1 MPGTTCN
8 LSLMLL
14 PQSWDGHNLIANLL
28 LLPNGDPTVPVP
40 LISGTELPFANA
52 QPVLRA
58 ALLPGLAIPPW
69 SSVPPITPA
78 MLTYVPLTL
87 AYSSAQAAIFA
98 ALNTQYT
105 PALPLLKQ
113 ASGAIFKDLPP
124 SYLDATAY
132 QTPATDYFSTG
143 DGFRCSL
150 GSTASAPQ
158 TTPVPSSTIAW
169 GEILSYA
176 LRQPLIAQAMGL
188 IYSQVSIPLTPAQ
201 VTGGGWIW
209 LEIDTSSLS
218 NWYAK
223 LVTENALAVS
233 TYAARLPALTAA
245 QDVFAAVLFPTVS
258 GNYIS
263 GVLDAAQGE
272 ADLYLDGFAK
282 VVHANQ
288 PTSSD
293 AVTGDPTTIVPGTDA
308 GIQIGWD
315 DVQVT
320 NWINRQ
326 VQIAQG
332 LAVPPPPPA
341 TPINPQLPFTVL
353 GYRVDVR
360 QTDSDPWASLCA
372 ASGTLNAASVFSTS
386 FTAQDLCVEPTPV
399 QNGSGDYW
407 LPQYFAQWRGR
418 TLVVNDPYA
427 YAFSGGQPPASTPP
441 ADSEFTGTTTESLPD
456 VSLRYG
462 QPYQFRTRLA
472 DLTGGGPEPTDTSP
486 SDAGVTTLN
495 FRRYVPPKKVQFTTP
510 TAGTGGNQIL
520 TVDRPLI
527 NYPEMVFCGA
537 ADQSTLDALLAITPP
552 QPPVGTK
559 PPANPAP
566 FQAAV
571 LDTDVATLEIIVEA
585 QAPTY
590 DTGPASSLADAD
602 TPPDPGDLDGNFR
615 VVYTWQI
622 PFPAITTPVALG
634 ASTPIQLTLQP
645 TLMNQI
651 DNPTL
656 PSTSQPTVLPIP
668 TGRNVRLRLRGVGA
682 PDPDDLY
689 FGNSIARTGLIADL
703 RVRYEAPT
711 ETGVIASGNL
721 DQQLQAF
728 YIRNLDQSAQQQ
740 IVSGAVLEAIAAGG
754 GSWSAQSY
762 VNLQNTL
769 NPPATTPIQLLAS
782 ALGLQVNGLTLS
794 APPGQRI
801 LFGAQSSLRYTVPQ
815 DRSSITFSTN
825 KDLLNHWIVVQQL
838 TLDRDWTWSGL
849 AQSGAGQIGFT
860 FMGATAPAPNEVV
873 PAQPSLSALGQ
884 VTLPNVVSTLATQ
897 QGAPDQRD
905 STTIIFFSTIDSAVN
920 SSATPPQFPTPTEGF
935 YQLQATLTGS
945 PTTPVELWSGNIM
958 VPITSNSQ
966 QIPQLVS
973 AGIAESPYV
982 AAPDYS
988 STTQRQ
994 RALWLEFDEPPQDP
1008 NDTYFIR
1015 VINYGP
1021 DPLLISN
1028 PTDLPSAPD
1037 TPIPLDP
1044 EPIRTIT
1051 PDSAND
1057 DAGLAAMTQLIAS
1070 ASSPVHFLV
1079 PLPGAISPSD
1089 LQLFGFWT
1097 YELRCGHVQWS
1108 TAQGRFGRPFRV
1120 AGVQHPCPPLT
1131 ADVERIVTVPSTGGP
1146 SQPCICATA
1155 DLAQTV
1161 VNGQSLTSA
1170 AAPQTQIW
1178 FLLYAQLRRAD
1189 GGAYRNLL
1197 LGKLQGV
1204 PPAPTKTFAPS
1215 PGIPQQQSIPV
1226 TAAFS
1231 QALVDDILA
1240 VLRLPGNTPLSVLAV
1255 ELFNSESLVI
1265 RDDDQP
1271 SAEIHEALPGGATRS
1286 LQTDSPS
1293 QTAAPVAVTAGAVAS
1308 TLAAPPARQSDQ
1320 VIDDPLGQE
1329 LGSQRIL
1336 RVSPLTPVRAVC

>member
-1 MPGTTCN
+1 MAGTTRN

-28 LLPNGDPTVPVP
+28 LLPNGDPTAPVP
-40 LISGTELPFANA
+40 LISGQELPFANA

-58 ALLPGLAIPPW
+58 ALLPGI
-69 SSVPPITPA
+69 SVPAWDPSITPA
-78 MLTYVPLTL
+78 KLTFIPLTL
-87 AYSSAQAAIFA
+87 PYSATQGPIFA
-98 ALNTQYT
+98 GLTSEFTPKVNPILTQA
-105 PALPLLKQ
+105 PG
-113 ASGAIFKDLPP
+113 SIFKDLPP
-124 SYLDATAY
+124 SYLEATGF
-132 QTPATDYFSTG
+132 QTPEGDLFTTG

-150 GSTASAPQ
+150 GSSAPN
-158 TTPVPSSTIAW
+158 TTPVAPSTIQW
-169 GEILSYA
+169 GEVLSYA

-188 IYSQVSIPLTPAQ
+188 IYSQVSIPLNPTQ
-201 VTGGGWIW
+201 VSAGGWIW
-209 LEIDTSSLS
+209 LEIDTSNLS

-223 LVTENALAVS
+223 LVTETPTAVA
-233 TYAARLPALTAA
+233 TYAARLPALSAA
-245 QDVFAAVLFPTVS
+245 QDVFAAILFPTVP
-258 GNYIS
+258 GNYTS
-263 GVLDAAQGE
+263 GWLDDAQGE

-308 GIQIGWD
+308 GIQVGWD
-315 DVQVT
+315 DEQVT
-320 NWINRQ
+320 NWVNRQ

-332 LAVPPPPPA
+332 LAAPPPPPM
-341 TPINPQLPFTVL
+341 TQINPEVPFTVL

-360 QTDSDPWASLCA
+360 QSDADPWSSLCA
-372 ASGTLNAASVFSTS
+372 ASGTLNAANVYSTS

-399 QNGSGDYW
+399 QTGTGDFW
-407 LPQYFAQWRGR
+407 LPRYFAQWRGR

-441 ADSEFTGTTTESLPD
+441 TDSEFTGTTTESLPA

-462 QPYQFRTRLA
+462 ESYEFRTRLA
-472 DLTGGGPEPTDTSP
+472 DLTGGGPQSSDDSP
-486 SDAGVTTLN
+486 ADAGTTTLN

-510 TAGTGGNQIL
+510 ASGEGGNQIL

-527 NYPEMVFCGA
+527 NYPEMVFAGA

-552 QPPVGTK
+552 QPPVGTP
-559 PPANPAP
+559 PPANPTP

-571 LDTDVATLEIIVEA
+571 LDPDVTTLEIIVEA
-585 QAPTY
+585 QAPTH
-590 DTGPASSLADAD
+590 DTGNASSLADTDA
-602 TPPDPGDLDGNFR
+602 PPEPGDLDGSFR

-634 ASTPIQLTLQP
+634 ASTPIQLTLEP
-645 TLMNQI
+645 TIMNQI
-651 DNPTL
+651 DNPAL
-656 PSTSQPTVLPIP
+656 PSAAEPTVLPIP
-668 TGRNVRLRLRGVGA
+668 TGRNIRLRLRGLGT
-682 PDPDDLY
+682 PDPDNLY

-711 ETGVIASGNL
+711 EIGVIAGGSL

-728 YIRNLDQSAQQQ
+728 YLRNLDNSAQQQ
-740 IVSGAVLEAIAAGG
+740 IVSGAVLEAILAGG
-754 GSWSAQSY
+754 GTWTHQAY
-762 VNLQNTL
+762 TNLQNTL

-782 ALGLQVNGLTLS
+782 ALELQVNGLTLS
-794 APPGQRI
+794 GVPGKRI
-801 LFGAQSSLRYTVPQ
+801 LFGAQSSLRCTLPQ

-825 KDLLNHWIVVQQL
+825 KDLINHWIVVQTL

-873 PAQPSLSALGQ
+873 PAEPTLTALGQ
-884 VTLPNVVSTLATQ
+884 ITLPTVVSTLATQ
-897 QGAPDQRD
+897 QGFPDQRD
-905 STTIIFFSTIDSAVN
+905 STTLIFFSTIDSTVD
-920 SSATPPQFPTPTEGF
+920 STATPPQFPTPTEGF

-945 PTTPVELWSGNIM
+945 PTTAVELWSGNIM
-958 VPITSNSQ
+958 VPITSNPHQ
-966 QIPQLVS
+966 VPQLVS
-973 AGIAESPYV
+973 AGIAESPYI

-994 RALWLEFDEPPQDP
+994 RALWLEFDQPPTDP
-1008 NDTYFIR
+1008 NDSYFIR
-1015 VINYGP
+1015 VMNYGP
-1021 DPLLISN
+1021 DPLLISH
-1028 PTDLPSAPD
+1028 PTDLASATD

-1057 DAGLAAMTQLIAS
+1057 DAGLAAMTELIPS
-1070 ASSPVHFLV
+1070 ASSKVHFLA
-1079 PLPGAISPSD
+1079 PLPGAVSPSQ
-1089 LQLFGFWT
+1089 LELFGFWT
-1097 YELRCGHVQWS
+1097 YELRCGHTQWS

-1131 ADVERIVTVPSTGGP
+1131 ANVERIVTIPSSGGP

-1161 VNGQSLTSA
+1161 LNGVSLTSA
-1170 AAPQTQIW
+1170 IAPQTQIW

-1189 GGAYRNLL
+1189 GEAYRNLL
-1197 LGKLQGV
+1197 LGKLQGAQPPINPNQPG
-1204 PPAPTKTFAPS
+1204 PPAN
-1215 PGIPQQQSIPV
+1215 QQVQSIPV

-1231 QALVDDILA
+1231 QALVDDILN

-1255 ELFNSESLVI
+1255 ELFNREDLVI
-1265 RDDDQP
+1265 REGYGV
-1271 SAEIHEALPGGATRS
+1271 SAEIAQPPNSLASSTGAASTPQVGSGGAVAT
-1286 LQTDSPS
+1286 
-1293 QTAAPVAVTAGAVAS
+1293 QTAA
-1308 TLAAPPARQSDQ
+1308 LKQEDQ
-1320 VIDDPLGQE
+1320 LINDPLGQG

-1336 RVSPLTPVRAVC
+1336 RVSPLAPVRAVC